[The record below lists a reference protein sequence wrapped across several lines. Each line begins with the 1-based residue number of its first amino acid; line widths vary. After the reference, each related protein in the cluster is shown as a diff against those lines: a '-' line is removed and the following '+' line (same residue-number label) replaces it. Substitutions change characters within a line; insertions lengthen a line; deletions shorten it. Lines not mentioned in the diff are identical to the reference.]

1 MSGQIQVDELLSPG
15 QGAWLIDPV
24 VVPCLEV
31 NLLIRLFGQI
41 ASNGKLKQF
50 LPAKQPELVS
60 SFFLGRIHKV
70 HKEAIHRSSKHKPPL
85 PVSVWLAVS
94 LCSVLLICS
103 HADTDLC
110 GSCHSLELHFEVTPS
125 KGGSRSLA
133 ARQQPLSTC

>member
-50 LPAKQPELVS
+50 LPAK
-60 SFFLGRIHKV
+60 
-70 HKEAIHRSSKHKPPL
+70 
-85 PVSVWLAVS
+85 
-94 LCSVLLICS
+94 
-103 HADTDLC
+103 
-110 GSCHSLELHFEVTPS
+110 
-125 KGGSRSLA
+125 
-133 ARQQPLSTC
+133 